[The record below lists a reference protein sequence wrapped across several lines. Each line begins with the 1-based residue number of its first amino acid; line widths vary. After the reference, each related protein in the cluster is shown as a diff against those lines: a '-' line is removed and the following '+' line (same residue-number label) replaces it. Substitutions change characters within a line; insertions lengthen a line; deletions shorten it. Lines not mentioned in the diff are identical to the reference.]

1 MANRRITQF
10 PFIQAADIVNDD
22 VITLVH
28 VFEID
33 PALRNKKITFSGLRE
48 YLDQF
53 YINVDEIDPLIAGN
67 VIISGYAVI
76 SGDFTAGSDATFS
89 GNSYFYDEAFFY
101 DDVIM
106 SQDLTVTG
114 TITTHQVNA
123 TNFDGQYL
131 EVTSGNFTIATGTV
145 LDFASGYFDYA
156 SGTTITGDN
165 VGIQSGTVVDLTVTR
180 GIDAVSGWFDYL
192 DVGEAIISG
201 DLVISGEVSISG
213 DIAINNISAT
223 GTISGNTITGNIG
236 QFDNLTVQSGTYQE
250 LSGAFISGNIIN
262 FTNATGQLLTL
273 ESGDFNAIGID
284 VLNVVT
290 TTGISG
296 TFDHIFS
303 SNLNVT
309 GVISG
314 TTITGDHIDWTTA
327 TGQELVLGSGDI
339 TDLTVTGIHAETVT
353 GILVQAGDLFV
364 SGNTTVTGN
373 VNVTG
378 DLVADQITV
387 DHIAANSGN
396 FEFISG
402 TTITGDLGR
411 YNQIDVNI
419 LNASGLQF
427 SGDQVISGDLTVIA
441 NLIVSGQGF
450 FGDNISVSGIISGE
464 TITGQ
469 TGRFDTFVRS
479 PLVSGDIG
487 RFETLFVETNATVT
501 GNLDV
506 DGNVN
511 IGGNTEISGTLEVTG
526 NSTLTDTTVSG
537 NFILNSGD
545 FTGDGSVVISGIDY
559 LVVNS
564 GYVDN
569 DLFVEGNLTVSG
581 SAAFDEL
588 TIQSGLIVSGNLLV
602 SGDLIID
609 DDMVVSGNIT
619 AVTGIYNT
627 VTGTTAEF
635 TSGTFEYLNVTS
647 GYFNLI
653 SGITI
658 TGTNING
665 SNGEFLTLSGNT
677 ITGNTL
683 QSTTST
689 FTNLFVTNQISGGGP
704 LTIDGTGF
712 IDGAVHLGSTLNTAS
727 KITSSGGIDCKG
739 QFRVQNN
746 EQAKFSWGSESL
758 PSITFT
764 GDNNTGFYN
773 DQGERVSTACGG
785 QRAMTIESGT
795 GDSEGRFVLTIW
807 GA

>member
-33 PALRNKKITFSGLRE
+33 PALRNKKITFSGLRQ
-48 YLDQF
+48 YLDQY
-53 YINVDEIDPLIAGN
+53 YINTNEIDPFIVGN
-67 VIISGYAVI
+67 VIVSGYAMV
-76 SGDFTAGSDATFS
+76 SGDLTVGSNTTFS
-89 GNSYFYDEAFFY
+89 GNSYFRQESFFY
-101 DDVIM
+101 DNVIM

-114 TITTHQVNA
+114 IITTHQVNA

-145 LDFASGYFDYA
+145 IDFASGYFDYV
-156 SGTTITGDN
+156 SGTTVTGDN

-180 GIDAVSGWFDYL
+180 GIDAVSGYFDYL

-201 DLVISGEVSISG
+201 DVVISGEVSISG
-213 DIAINNISAT
+213 DIAIGNISAT
-223 GTISGNTITGNIG
+223 GTISGNTITGDIG
-236 QFDNLTVQSGTYQE
+236 QFDSLTVQSGTYQE
-250 LSGAFISGNIIN
+250 LSGAFISGDIIN

-273 ESGDFNAIGID
+273 QSGDFNAIGID

-290 TTGISG
+290 TTGVSG

-303 SNLNVT
+303 SDLDVT

-327 TGQELVLGSGDI
+327 TGQELILSSGDI
-339 TDLTVTGIHAETVT
+339 TDLTVTGIYAETVT
-353 GILVQAGDLFV
+353 GILVQAGNLFV

-373 VNVTG
+373 INVTG
-378 DLVADQITV
+378 DLVADQLTV

-396 FEFISG
+396 FQFISG
-402 TTITGDLGR
+402 NTITGDLGR
-411 YNQIDVNI
+411 YNQIDVNV

-450 FGDNISVSGIISGE
+450 FGDNVSVSGIISGE

-569 DLFVEGNLTVSG
+569 DLFVEGDLTVSG
-581 SAAFDEL
+581 SAFFDEL
-588 TIQSGLIVSGNLLV
+588 TIESGLVV
-602 SGDLIID
+602 SGDLLISGDLTVD
-609 DDMVVSGNIT
+609 DDMVVSGNVT

-635 TSGTFEYLNVTS
+635 TSGTFEYLNTTS

-658 TGTNING
+658 TGTNISG
-665 SNGEFLTLSGNT
+665 SNGQFITLSGST
-677 ITGNTL
+677 ITGDTL

-689 FTNLFVTNQISGGGP
+689 FTNLFVTNQISGGGA
-704 LTIDGTGF
+704 LTIDGAANFG
-712 IDGAVHLGSTLNTAS
+712 GELRTAN
-727 KITSSGGIDCKG
+727 KITATGGIDCRG
-739 QFRVQNN
+739 QLRVLDDA
-746 EQAKFSWGSESL
+746 QAKFGWGSESL
-758 PSITFT
+758 PGITFT

-773 DQGERVSTACGG
+773 DQSERISATCNGN
-785 QRAMTIESGT
+785 RAMTIESGT
-795 GDSEGRFVLTIW
+795 GSSEGRFVLTIW
-807 GA
+807 SA

>member
-1 MANRRITQF
+1 VANRRITQF

-33 PALRNKKITFSGLRE
+33 PALRNKKITFSGLRQ
-48 YLDQF
+48 YLDQY
-53 YINVDEIDPLIAGN
+53 YINTNEIDPFNVGN
-67 VIISGYAVI
+67 VVVSGYAMV
-76 SGDFTAGSDATFS
+76 SGELTVGNNATFS

-101 DDVIM
+101 DNVIM

-123 TNFDGQYL
+123 SNFNGEYL
-131 EVTSGNFTIATGTV
+131 EVISGNFTIATGTV
-145 LDFASGYFDYA
+145 LDFVSGYFDYA

-192 DVGEAIISG
+192 EIQNAVISG
-201 DLVISGEVSISG
+201 DVVISGAVSISG
-213 DIAINNISAT
+213 DVNLNDINAS
-223 GTISGNTITGNIG
+223 GTISGNTITGDIG
-236 QFDNLTVQSGTYQE
+236 QFDSLTVQSGTYQE
-250 LSGAFISGNIIN
+250 LSGSFISGNIIN

-273 ESGDFNAIGID
+273 QSGDFNAVGID

-303 SNLNVT
+303 SNLDVT

-327 TGQELVLGSGDI
+327 TGQELILSTGDI
-339 TDLTVTGIHAETVT
+339 TDLTVTGIYAETVT
-353 GILVQAGDLFV
+353 GILIQAGDLFV

-373 VNVTG
+373 INVTG
-378 DLVADQITV
+378 DLVADQLTV

-396 FEFISG
+396 FQLISG
-402 TTITGDLGR
+402 STITGDLGR

-526 NSTLTDTTVSG
+526 SSTLTDTTVSG
-537 NFILNSGD
+537 NFVLNSGD

-564 GYVDN
+564 GYVEN
-569 DLFVEGNLTVSG
+569 DLFVEGDLTVSG
-581 SAAFDEL
+581 SAFFDEL
-588 TIQSGLIVSGNLLV
+588 TIESGLVV
-602 SGDLIID
+602 SGDLLISGDLTVD
-609 DDMVVSGNIT
+609 DDMVVSGNVT
-619 AVTGIYNT
+619 AVTGIYTT

-635 TSGTFEYLNVTS
+635 TSGTFEYLNTTS
-647 GYFNLI
+647 GYFNLV

-665 SNGEFLTLSGNT
+665 SNGEFLALSGNT
-677 ITGNTL
+677 ITGDTL

-689 FTNLFVTNQISGGGP
+689 FTNLFVTNQISGGGD
-704 LTIDGTGF
+704 LTVDGTAF
-712 IDGAVHLGSTLNTAS
+712 ISGVVNVGNQLRTAGR
-727 KITSSGGIDCKG
+727 ITATGGIDCRG
-739 QFRVQNN
+739 QLRVLDDS
-746 EQAKFSWGSESL
+746 QAKFGWGSVNF

-764 GDNNTGFYN
+764 GDGNTGFYN
-773 DQGERVSTACGG
+773 DQGERISTACNGG
-785 QRAMTIESGT
+785 RAMTIESGT